1 MSFSR
6 FMRRNGYKY
15 LILRCTTTGAYNY
28 RDSEWNYSDIPHLN
42 YVHTKVEGYSFYSD
56 NERIVNMF
64 MQKFGPFCIPVTN
77 YIEHTD
83 MKKHS
88 YVMNILGMVVSVTTT
103 HQNEDIIKAKT
114 TTEYKFF
121 YRNFLEKLFAIA
133 IKFATRKNYKVLMS
147 EDVPMRI
154 QRGLLRKN
162 KISFRSDKSNKIGF
176 SETEDLNKVNVDA
189 TNFFKLKKSFLVD
202 INFKEEKKHIKEL
215 FLTVINFNNQIS
227 LLGDICQHEGANL
240 SYEYDTKIKKCRTAC
255 PWHGKVISPLLVIN
269 KSDRNNHK
277 FTYLN
282 QRFNVQIISQGLLI
296 NII

>member
-1 MSFSR
+1 MK
-6 FMRRNGYKY
+6 RNGYKY
-15 LILRCTTTGAYNY
+15 LVLRLNTSGEYSF

-42 YVHTKVEGYSFYSD
+42 YVHTKVEGYSFYAD

-77 YIEHTD
+77 YIEHID
-83 MKKHS
+83 KKKHS
-88 YVMNILGMVVSVTTT
+88 YVMNILGMVVSVTTI
-103 HQNEDIIKAKT
+103 HQSEDKLKAKT

-121 YRNFLEKLFAIA
+121 YRNFLEKLFAIV
-133 IKFATRKNYKVLMS
+133 IKFATKKNYKVLMS

-162 KISFRSDKSNKIGF
+162 KIFFKSDKSNKIGF

-189 TNFFKLKKSFLVD
+189 RNFFKFKKSFLVD
-202 INFKEEKKHIKEL
+202 INFKEEKKHIKDL

-240 SYEYDTKIKKCRTAC
+240 TYEYNAKIKKCRTAC

-269 KSDRNNHK
+269 KSDKNNHK
-277 FTYLN
+277 FMYLN
-282 QRFNVQIISQGLLI
+282 QKFNAQIISKGLLI
-296 NII
+296 SII